1 MGEVLTVSLG
11 KGCRVIA
18 AGVVLCIV
26 ASCTGSSFR
35 DAHDRWQTYGGT
47 PAADRYSRLSQINQ
61 QSVRN
66 LRLAW
71 RYDMSGTG
79 DPETN
84 PIVVAGTLYAYTPQ
98 LHVIALDAATGTL
111 KWQFDPR
118 IPASGP
124 SRGLTYWTD
133 GRSNTLFAGVMQ
145 LLFALDPRTGQP
157 IDSFGDHG
165 HIDLRQGLR
174 GEGSQYFVSL
184 TSPGVLYHDSIIV
197 GFRTSEVKP
206 APPGDIRAF
215 DVHTGALRW
224 TFRTIPQ
231 AGEAG
236 AQTWPSGSRESSGSA
251 NGWAGFTLDE
261 KRGILY
267 VPTGSAV
274 DDFYG
279 ADRLGDDLYAN
290 TLLALN
296 AGTGKLLWY
305 HQLVHHDIQD
315 RDLPT
320 APSLLTVHHNGQQRD
335 VVAQPTKHGYLF
347 VFDRVTGEP
356 VFPVTERPIPQSE
369 VPGERASRTQPEETL
384 PEPYARQYLTEELL
398 TQRTPEAHAWA
409 VQQLRGMRSE
419 GPFTPPGVARPTVIF
434 PGFDGGAEWGG
445 AAVDPESGTIYINA
459 NDLAWSARLMPS
471 EKFMA
476 PGRQA
481 YVNLCSACHGPDRK
495 GSPPAFPSL
504 VDIDR
509 RLSREQLVALIH
521 TGRGRMPAFAQLG
534 DVQLDALLTYV
545 RTGADEGAG
554 AASADSSAKFSFTG
568 YDKFLDPDGYPAVA
582 PPWGTLSAIDL
593 NTGRYRWRIPL
604 GEYPK
609 LKAQGLPITGTEN
622 YGGPVVTAG
631 GLVFIGA
638 TVFDH
643 KLRAF
648 DSHTGR
654 LLWETQLPYGGTAT
668 PATYMAGGKQYLVI
682 GTNNARDR
690 DAPQGAAY
698 VAYSLE

>member
-1 MGEVLTVSLG
+1 MS
-11 KGCRVIA
+11 RRIA
-18 AGVVLCIV
+18 ACVVLCIAV
-26 ASCTGSSFR
+26 SCTGSRFR
-35 DAHDRWQTYGGT
+35 QADDQWQTYGGT
-47 PAADRYSRLSQINQ
+47 AAADRYSGLSQINRKT
-61 QSVRN
+61 VRN

-71 RYDMSGTG
+71 RYDMPGTG

-84 PIVVAGTLYAYTPQ
+84 PIVVAGTLYAYTPDLQ
-98 LHVIALDAATGTL
+98 VIALDAGTGAR
-111 KWQFDPR
+111 KWQFDPH
-118 IPASGP
+118 IPGSGP
-124 SRGLTYWTD
+124 SRGLTYWSD
-133 GRSNTLFAGVMQ
+133 GHGSALFAGVMH
-145 LLFALDPRTGQP
+145 LLFALDPRTGAP
-157 IDSFGDHG
+157 IDGFGDHG

-174 GEGSQYFVSL
+174 GEGSRYFVSL

-236 AQTWPSGSRESSGSA
+236 AQTWPAGSRESSGSA

-290 TLLALN
+290 TLLALD
-296 AGTGKLLWY
+296 AGSGRLLWY

-320 APSLLTVHHNGQQRD
+320 APSLLTVHHNGQERD
-335 VVAQPTKHGYLF
+335 VVAQPTKQGYLF

-356 VFPVTERPIPQSE
+356 VFPVAERPVPQSE
-369 VPGERASRTQPEETL
+369 VPGEIASGTQPEESL
-384 PEPYARQYLTEELL
+384 PQPYARQYLTEQLL

-419 GPFTPPGVARPTVIF
+419 GPFTPPGVSRPSVIF

-459 NDLAWSARLMPS
+459 NDLAWSAQLMPS
-471 EKFMA
+471 QSSSA

-481 YVNLCSACHGPDRK
+481 YTDLCAACHGPDRR
-495 GSPPAFPSL
+495 GSAPAFPSL

-509 RLSREQLVALIH
+509 RLSPGQIAAVVR
-521 TGRGRMPAFAQLG
+521 TGRGRMPAFTQLG
-534 DVQLDALLTYV
+534 AVQLDALLKYV
-545 RTGADEGAG
+545 RTGTETVAG
-554 AASADSSAKFSFTG
+554 TAGSEQREAPPAPLAGSSARYSFTG
-568 YDKFLDPDGYPAVA
+568 YKKFLDPDGYPAVA

-593 NTGRYRWRIPL
+593 NTGGYLWRIPL

-638 TVFDH
+638 TIFDH

-648 DSHTGR
+648 DSRSGR
-654 LLWETQLPYGGTAT
+654 LLWETQLPYAGTAT
-668 PATYMAGGKQYLVI
+668 PATYQVGGKQYLVI

-690 DAPQGAAY
+690 DSPQGAAY
-698 VAYSLE
+698 VAYSLQ

>member
-1 MGEVLTVSLG
+1 MRIDRALEGG
-11 KGCRVIA
+11 
-18 AGVVLCIV
+18 GVV
-26 ASCTGSSFR
+26 
-35 DAHDRWQTYGGT
+35 
-47 PAADRYSRLSQINQ
+47 
-61 QSVRN
+61 
-66 LRLAW
+66 
-71 RYDMSGTG
+71 
-79 DPETN
+79 
-84 PIVVAGTLYAYTPQ
+84 
-98 LHVIALDAATGTL
+98 
-111 KWQFDPR
+111 
-118 IPASGP
+118 
-124 SRGLTYWTD
+124 GL
-133 GRSNTLFAGVMQ
+133 
-145 LLFALDPRTGQP
+145 
-157 IDSFGDHG
+157 
-165 HIDLRQGLR
+165 
-174 GEGSQYFVSL
+174 
-184 TSPGVLYHDSIIV
+184 
-197 GFRTSEVKP
+197 
-206 APPGDIRAF
+206 
-215 DVHTGALRW
+215 
-224 TFRTIPQ
+224 
-231 AGEAG
+231 
-236 AQTWPSGSRESSGSA
+236 
-251 NGWAGFTLDE
+251 
-261 KRGILY
+261 
-267 VPTGSAV
+267 
-274 DDFYG
+274 
-279 ADRLGDDLYAN
+279 
-290 TLLALN
+290 
-296 AGTGKLLWY
+296 
-305 HQLVHHDIQD
+305 
-315 RDLPT
+315 
-320 APSLLTVHHNGQQRD
+320 
-335 VVAQPTKHGYLF
+335 
-347 VFDRVTGEP
+347 
-356 VFPVTERPIPQSE
+356 PVTDDAQVVRVRPCRDW
-369 VPGERASRTQPEETL
+369 G
-384 PEPYARQYLTEELL
+384 
-398 TQRTPEAHAWA
+398 QR
-409 VQQLRGMRSE
+409 
-419 GPFTPPGVARPTVIF
+419 
-434 PGFDGGAEWGG
+434 
-445 AAVDPESGTIYINA
+445 
-459 NDLAWSARLMPS
+459 
-471 EKFMA
+471 
-476 PGRQA
+476 
-481 YVNLCSACHGPDRK
+481 PDRK